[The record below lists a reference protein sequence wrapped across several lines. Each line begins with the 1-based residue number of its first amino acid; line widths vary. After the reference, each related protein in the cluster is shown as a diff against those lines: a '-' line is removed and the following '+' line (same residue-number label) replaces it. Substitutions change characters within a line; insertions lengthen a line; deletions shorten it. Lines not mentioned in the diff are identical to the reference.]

1 MKTAQVPIY
10 HSLRFQITVVITVLL
25 SVLAI
30 NTVFSFYS
38 ENQRRD
44 DYIALQSSGTT
55 QQLFHSLINRS
66 KQYAEAAPRD
76 WETYFRDLGMYGQG
90 LNDTIFKL
98 DEAISTLTSLPQVQ
112 KQWQAYALEINR
124 TKGDDPAQPKLEAVA
139 RWVIANETALNDMS
153 VRISN
158 KTQAIL
164 DQQLKQQRQINI
176 VLLFLSLFVGL
187 ATLIALNKLFS
198 RPLKNIITRLQNL
211 AQGETRSEEQVNSR
225 NEMGTIYSAIDDLAL
240 NLNTTFNLTRSVNQ
254 ATSIDNAL
262 CFVYEEYKQRLPIDA
277 LCLIRDSNDSQSLL
291 LDRIHTDTKLS
302 LQENSSFNKHN
313 CELGVMAEK
322 PEPILWQDS
331 SDWDDKHSALVQYL
345 HNAGINSALFFPFNN
360 QSGSIL
366 LFASCQPSAF
376 NDKHLQ
382 LLKNAGGQLQ
392 HAFEKTELVESL
404 VISAVSGLSK
414 LAESRDPETGDHLDR
429 MSQYSMIL
437 AEELSYNSPY
447 QNQIDSRYIRDI
459 LRFSP
464 MHDIGKVG
472 IADSILLKP
481 GRLTPEERHEMEFH
495 PAIGGEVL
503 KRCEEQLNAS
513 GHSMFSTGIEIAE
526 GHHEKWDGSGYPHGW
541 KGEEI
546 PLSARIVAVAD
557 VFDALTSKR
566 PYKEAWSVDKALTL
580 FNEESGKHFDP
591 EVVSA
596 FHRAMPKIM
605 QVYERLK
612 HV

>member
-1 MKTAQVPIY
+1 MKMINVPIY
-10 HSLRFQITVVITVLL
+10 YSLRFQITFVIVVLL
-25 SVLAI
+25 GVLII
-30 NTVFSFYS
+30 NTAFSFYS
-38 ENQRRD
+38 ENQRRE
-44 DYIALQSSGTT
+44 DYKALQSSGNT
-55 QQLFHSLINRS
+55 QQLFHSLVTRS

-76 WETYFRDLGMYGQG
+76 WETYMRDLGMYGQD
-90 LNDTIFKL
+90 LENIVIEL
-98 DEAISTLTSLPQVQ
+98 DEAISSLN
-112 KQWQAYALEINR
+112 ALPAIQQEWLQYSNDIST
-124 TKGDDPAQPKLEAVA
+124 TKGDPSQPKLEAVA
-139 RWVIANETALNDMS
+139 HWVIANDHALNNLS
-153 VRISN
+153 QQIN
-158 KTQAIL
+158 IQTQSIL
-164 DQQLKQQRQINI
+164 DQQLNQQRQINI
-176 VLLFLSLFVGL
+176 ALLALSLLVGIT
-187 ATLIALNKLFS
+187 TLLTLNKLFS
-198 RPLKNIITRLQNL
+198 QPLRNILSRLQNL
-211 AQGETRSEEQVNSR
+211 AQGETNPEEQVTSR

-254 ATSIDNAL
+254 ATTIDNAL
-262 CFVYEEYKQRLPIDA
+262 CFVYEEYQQRLPIDA
-277 LCLIRDSNDSQSLL
+277 LCLIRDSNDTQSLL
-291 LDRIHTDTKLS
+291 LDRIHSDTALS
-302 LQENSSFNKHN
+302 LQENSTYSKHN
-313 CELGVMAEK
+313 CELGTMQDI
-322 PEPILWQDS
+322 PEPILWQETQ
-331 SDWDDKHSALVQYL
+331 DWDNKHSSLAQHL
-345 HNAGINSALFFPFNN
+345 HHAGINSALFFPFNN

-366 LFASCQPSAF
+366 LFASRHPSAF
-376 NDKHLQ
+376 NNKHLQ

-437 AEELSYNSPY
+437 AEELSQNSIY
-447 QNQIDSRYIRDI
+447 QDQIDSRYIRDI

-481 GRLTPEERHEMEFH
+481 GRLTPEERHDMEFH

-513 GHSMFSTGIEIAE
+513 GHSMFTTGIEIAE

-541 KGEEI
+541 KADEI

-566 PYKEAWSVDKALTL
+566 PYKDAWPVEKALKL
-580 FNEESGKHFDP
+580 FDEESGKHFDP
-591 EVVSA
+591 EIIKA
-596 FHRAMPKIM
+596 FHRALPKMLEI
-605 QVYERLK
+605 YERLK